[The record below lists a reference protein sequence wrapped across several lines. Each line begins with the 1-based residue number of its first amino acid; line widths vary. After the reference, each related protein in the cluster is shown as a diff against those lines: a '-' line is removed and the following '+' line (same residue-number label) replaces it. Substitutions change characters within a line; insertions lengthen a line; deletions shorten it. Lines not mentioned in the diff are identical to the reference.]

1 MAVLV
6 GWLYQGFPLAEGIKA
21 TMSGFRLTMITDS
34 TTLLPSVKELL
45 EQGGLNNQ
53 GGFLSFIICAMM
65 FAGILTGTGMMD
77 VTLQSAA
84 NKIKV
89 PLALFWQAVF

>member
-1 MAVLV
+1 
-6 GWLYQGFPLAEGIKA
+6 
-21 TMSGFRLTMITDS
+21 MSGFRLTMITDS

-65 FAGILTGTGMMD
+65 FAGILTE
-77 VTLQSAA
+77 QE
-84 NKIKV
+84 
-89 PLALFWQAVF
+89 

>member
-1 MAVLV
+1 
-6 GWLYQGFPLAEGIKA
+6 
-21 TMSGFRLTMITDS
+21 
-34 TTLLPSVKELL
+34 
-45 EQGGLNNQ
+45 
-53 GGFLSFIICAMM
+53 MM

-89 PLALFWQAVF
+89 PLALFPASGVLAIIINLLTGSDGLNKIVISEHMIEEIRRS